1 VSTVAE
7 REALADE
14 PADIEVIDET
24 RPRARWFGYLGLAL
38 IAYLP
43 PLLTAPGRVAADT
56 KQYLYLDPG
65 RMLGRAVSMWDPHI
79 GMGTVTHQNIGYV
92 FPMGPYYWLMNAI
105 GVPAWV
111 SQRLW
116 LGSLVFF
123 AGLGVVAL
131 LRSFDVRGSGVFVGA
146 LAFMLTPYVLD
157 YAARISVLLMPWAAL
172 PWLVLV
178 VRKAL
183 REERGGLARWRYP
196 AIFAL
201 IIQVI
206 GGVNATAL
214 LFAGLGPALWIL
226 YAWAVAHEVTFRR
239 AAGVALRTLAL
250 TFVTSLWWISG
261 LRMQAA
267 YGLDILRY
275 TETVDT
281 VARTSTPNEV
291 LRGLGYWF
299 FYGQDR
305 LGPWIEAA
313 RDYTQ
318 HLWVILAGYVLVA
331 LALLGAGVVRWRH
344 RVFLIAML
352 AVGVIIAVGANP
364 YAHPTPLGG
373 IFKSLTASSTAALA
387 MRSTARAV
395 PLVVLA
401 LAMFLALG
409 TNAVSQWFRR
419 HRHVALAIATPVIV
433 IVLILVNFPALY
445 DGTYYGKNLQRPEQI
460 PSYWTQ
466 AIAALSAGG
475 NATRVL
481 EEPGS
486 DFASYRWGNTVD
498 PITPGL
504 TDRPYVA
511 RELIPYGTAGSA
523 DLLNA
528 IDRRLQEGIADPQG
542 LAQLWRRMGIG
553 DVVAR
558 NDIQYERYN
567 LVPPRVLA
575 AVLAET
581 PGLGTPQQ
589 YGAPIDTGAVGFQN
603 EVSLGN
609 PPTGNMLAPVVVYP
623 VLDATPIVR
632 AESTDHALMVS
643 GDGEGL
649 VDVADAGLLNGAGV
663 VQYAGSYGTPTA
675 LRAATGTG
683 DDLVVTDNNR
693 LRARRWTSVLDNVGY
708 TEQANGADAPLSTD
722 TGDARLPLFP
732 DEPADAFTTTQQVG
746 VQRVVASAYGNTIT
760 YTPEDRASRA
770 IDGDPLTA
778 WRTMGF
784 GDARGQKIRIDM
796 TAPITTD
803 HVNLAQ
809 PINGPLERWITKVQ
823 LSFDGKSPVTVALN
837 DASRTAA
844 GQTISFP
851 KRTFRTFQVTIKQT
865 SDNRTNLF
873 GQEDAVGFSEI
884 RLRDE
889 HATHDVAAQEYIVMP
904 TDLTS
909 ALGDASATH
918 SLVFVMRR
926 DAARPVPPR
935 QQPELNIARE
945 FTVPTSRLFTLT
957 GNGALSTDA
966 SAQSIETALGYPDAA
981 QGGVTMSAS
990 ASLPGCLECTPTA
1003 AIDGNDATAWETP
1016 FIQVIGQWAQYTNSK
1031 PLTFDHLDMHV
1042 LADGRHSVPTQITLT
1057 VDGHSRVVSLPPITD
1072 QNTENATTPVH
1083 LTFPPMT
1090 GKTIRVTIDAVREE
1104 RSKEYGS
1111 LKMTLEPV
1119 GITGLG
1125 LPGLRLPPAPATI
1138 DSGCRRDLLA
1148 IDGQSVPVDVTGR
1161 AQTANQVMALT
1172 LHTCGSA
1179 GAPGQPGIMLSAGV
1193 HHLTTALGRNVGW
1206 SIDRLVLASPVNA
1219 GLTVQNGRITQ
1230 MGAPAPPGPTITVSK
1245 NGETSVTAH
1254 VTGATAPFWMV
1265 LGQSQSAGWKAH
1277 VVGGPSLGSSQLVDG
1292 YANGWRV
1299 TPTRGS
1305 FDVVMQWTPQRQVWL
1320 ALWLS
1325 LLAAL
1330 GCVLI
1335 IALTWRRAILVATSK
1350 TARPG
1355 DGDVSLGVPPG
1366 FGREVPARVR
1376 WGAPLLAGLIA
1387 GLTVSPWA
1395 GILVAVVTLIAV
1407 HRPRARV
1414 LLMLLPA
1421 ALLFVAGVYLTSQQ
1435 FRYHFPSV
1443 FEWPTLFPHA
1453 RTPAWIAVML
1463 LVGDAIVETA
1473 LMQRRANNSP
1483 DVGSALK
1490 QRE

>member
-1 VSTVAE
+1 MSTVAA
-7 REALADE
+7 REELAEEPAADE
-14 PADIEVIDET
+14 VSADGDRRT
-24 RPRARWFGYLGLAL
+24 RILGYVALAL
-38 IAYLP
+38 IAYVP
-43 PLLTAPGRVAADT
+43 PMLTAPGKVAADT

-65 RMLGRAVSMWDPHI
+65 RMLGRAVSMWDSHI

-92 FPMGPYYWLMNAI
+92 FPMGPYYWLTNEI
-105 GVPAWV
+105 GIPAWV

-123 AGLGVVAL
+123 AGLGVAVL
-131 LRSFDVRGSGVFVGA
+131 LRSFGVRGSGVAVGA

-172 PWLVLV
+172 PWLILV
-178 VRKAL
+178 VRKAI
-183 REERGGLARWRYP
+183 REERGGLAQWRYP

-214 LFAGLGPALWIL
+214 LFAGLGPVLWIL
-226 YAWAVAHEVTFRR
+226 YAWLVAHEITFKR
-239 AAGVALRTLAL
+239 AFGVALRTLVL
-250 TFVTSLWWISG
+250 TFATSLWWISG

-318 HLWVILAGYVLVA
+318 HLWVIFAGYLLVA
-331 LALLGAGVVRWRH
+331 LAMLGAGVVRWRH
-344 RVFLIAML
+344 RVFLIVMM

-409 TNAVSQWFRR
+409 TNALSQWFRR
-419 HRHVALAIATPVIV
+419 HRHAALAIATPVVV

-466 AIAALSAGG
+466 AIAALSAQG
-475 NATRVL
+475 NSTRIL

-504 TDRPYVA
+504 TNRPYVA

-542 LAQLWRRMGIG
+542 LADLWRRMGIG

-575 AVLAET
+575 SVLAQT
-581 PGLGTPQQ
+581 PGLGEPQP
-589 YGAPIDTGAVGFQN
+589 YGAPIDTGAVGFEN

-609 PPTGNMLAPVVVYP
+609 PPTGNMLAPVVIYP
-623 VLDATPIVR
+623 VENPTPIVR
-632 AESTDHALMVS
+632 AESTSHALMIS

-649 VDVADAGLLNGAGV
+649 VDVADSGLLDGAGV
-663 VQYAGSYGTPTA
+663 VQYSGSYGTPAA
-675 LRAATGTG
+675 LRAATPQG
-683 DDLVVTDNNR
+683 DVLVVTDNNR

-708 TEQANGADAPLSTD
+708 TEQAGGADAPLDTD
-722 TGDARLPLFP
+722 TSDARLPLFP
-732 DEPADAFTTTQQVG
+732 DEQGDAETTTQQVG
-746 VQRVVASAYGNTIT
+746 AVRVVASAYGNTIT

-770 IDGDPLTA
+770 FDGDPLTA
-778 WRTMGF
+778 WRTQGF

-796 TAPITTD
+796 SGPITTD

-809 PINGPLERWITKVQ
+809 PINGTLERWITSVQ
-823 LSFDGKSPVTVALN
+823 LTFDGKNPITVPLN
-837 DASRTAA
+837 DASRTEA
-844 GQTISFP
+844 GQTITFP
-851 KRTFRTFQVTIKQT
+851 KRTFQSFQVEIKQT

-889 HATHDVAAQEYIVMP
+889 HATHDVGVQEYIQMP

-909 ALGDASATH
+909 ALGAASANDP
-918 SLVFVMRR
+918 LVYVMRR
-926 DAARPVPPR
+926 DATRPVPPR
-935 QQPELNIARE
+935 QQPELNMARE
-945 FTVPTSRLFTLT
+945 FTVPTARPFTLT

-966 SAQSIETALGYPDAA
+966 SAETLEAALGVPDAA
-981 QGGVTMSAS
+981 HGGVTMSAS
-990 ASLPGCLECTPTA
+990 ASLQGCLACTPA
-1003 AIDGNDATAWETP
+1003 GAIDGNRATAWQTP
-1016 FIQVIGQWAQYTNSK
+1016 FIQVVGQWAQYTNAK
-1031 PLTFDHLDMHV
+1031 PLTFDHLDMQV
-1042 LADGRHSVPTQITLT
+1042 LADGRHSVPTKILLT
-1057 VDGHSRVVSLPPITD
+1057 VDGKSRTLTLPPVAD
-1072 QNTENATTPVH
+1072 QSTENASTPVH
-1083 LTFPPMT
+1083 LTFPAMT
-1090 GKTIRVTIDAVREE
+1090 GKTVRITIEDVRAE

-1111 LKMTLEPV
+1111 DKMTLEPV

-1125 LPGLRLPPAPATI
+1125 VPGLRLPPAPSTI
-1138 DSGCRRDLLA
+1138 DSGCRNDLVA
-1148 IDGQSVPVDVTGR
+1148 IDGRPVPVRMTGR
-1161 AQTANQVMALT
+1161 AQGADQVMALT
-1172 LHTCGSA
+1172 VTPCGSSQLEL
-1179 GAPGQPGIMLSAGV
+1179 GAGV
-1193 HHLTTALGRNVGW
+1193 HHLTTAMGRNVGW
-1206 SIDRLVLASPVNA
+1206 SIDRLVLASPA
-1219 GLTVQNGRITQ
+1219 GQPMTVAGGRVTEL
-1230 MGAPAPPGPTITVSK
+1230 GAPAPAGPTVTVTHD
-1245 NGETSVTAH
+1245 GDTTVRAH

-1265 LGQSQSAGWKAH
+1265 LGESQSAGWQAH
-1277 VVGGPSLGSSQLVDG
+1277 IVGGKTLGTSQLVDG

-1299 TPTRGS
+1299 APTSSS
-1305 FDVVMQWTPQRQVWL
+1305 FDIVMQWTPQRQVWF
-1320 ALWLS
+1320 ALWFS
-1325 LLAAL
+1325 LIAGL
-1330 GCVLI
+1330 GCVFI
-1335 IALTWRRAILVATSK
+1335 IAFTWRRAMVVRASQ
-1350 TARPG
+1350 AAHSG
-1355 DGDVSLGVPPG
+1355 EGDVAIGFPAALAHDLPG
-1366 FGREVPARVR
+1366 RVR

-1387 GLTVSPWA
+1387 AIAVAPWV
-1395 GILVAVVTLIAV
+1395 GVLIAVLTLIAV
-1407 HRPRARV
+1407 NRPRARTLV
-1414 LLMLLPA
+1414 MLLPA
-1421 ALLFVAGVYLTSQQ
+1421 ALLFVVGLYLTTQQ

-1453 RTPAWIAVML
+1453 RTVAWIAVML
-1463 LVGDAIVETA
+1463 LVADAIVEAA
-1473 LMQRRANNSP
+1473 LLTRRRSRASP
-1483 DVGSALK
+1483 S
-1490 QRE
+1490 